1 MIELGAAVLLI
12 PLDVLPPSSASPST
26 GVYPQ
31 QSHGFAAYIVGGF
44 IGLGVIIL
52 AMILFSTKPK
62 RADPTRDDQ
71 QSDQ

>member
-1 MIELGAAVLLI
+1 M
-12 PLDVLPPSSASPST
+12 LPPSSAPPST

-52 AMILFSTKPK
+52 AMILLSMKPK
-62 RADPTRDDQ
+62 RVDPD
-71 QSDQ
+71 SA

>member
-1 MIELGAAVLLI
+1 MIELAATLLLI
-12 PLDVLPPSSASPST
+12 PLDGLPPSSAAPSA
-26 GVYPQ
+26 GAYPQ

-62 RADPTRDDQ
+62 RADPD
-71 QSDQ
+71 SA